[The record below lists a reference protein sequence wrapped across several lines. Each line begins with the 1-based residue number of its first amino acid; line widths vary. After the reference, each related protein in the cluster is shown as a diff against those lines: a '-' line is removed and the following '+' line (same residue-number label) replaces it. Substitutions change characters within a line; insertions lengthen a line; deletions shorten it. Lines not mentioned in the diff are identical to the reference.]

1 MKKCFK
7 ILIIALAIS
16 LTMFLPVS
24 KELVFCCKSIGK
36 EVAVASEVEA
46 DIKSTLGITAK
57 SSVLIEANTK
67 RMIYGDNEHTKLAPA
82 SMTKVMTMLLVME
95 DVIANKVAL
104 DDRVIISEYAA
115 SQEGSECFL
124 DAGGNYMLLDLL
136 KAVAVAS
143 ANDACVALA
152 EACSGDEK
160 LFVKRMNDR
169 AKELGMKNTSYVN
182 CTGLDAVGHESTA
195 YDLCLVLNELSKYDI
210 IADMEKT
217 WVYDLEHKGGRVT
230 NLTNTNRL
238 VRTNPDCYMAKT
250 GHTDNAGYC
259 IVVYGKRA
267 DTKLISCVM
276 GVDESSSRFE
286 EVTKL
291 LNYGFTNFEGVKL
304 VDKYTVIGEISVD
317 GGKVEAIKY
326 YPEEDIYG
334 FKKKGEEAVAQVQ
347 YIKDFDSLKAPIL
360 ENTNVGKLEV
370 RIGEEVVGE
379 TNLVTRD
386 IVEEK
391 GLKEIMQDLIA

>member
-1 MKKCFK
+1 MKKVFK
-7 ILIIALAIS
+7 IIVIAIAIS

-24 KELVFCCKSIGK
+24 KELVFCCKLIGQGVATAN
-36 EVAVASEVEA
+36 EVD

-67 RMIYGDNEHTKLAPA
+67 KIIYGDNEHTKLAPA
-82 SMTKVMTMLLVME
+82 SMTKVMTMLIVME
-95 DVIANKVAL
+95 DIVAGKIAL
-104 DDRVIISEYAA
+104 DDKVVISEYAA

-124 DAGGNYMLLDLL
+124 DAGESYMLLDLL

-152 EACSGDEK
+152 EVCSGDEK

-169 AKELGMKNTSYVN
+169 ASELGMRNTNYVN
-182 CTGLDAVGHESTA
+182 CTGLDASGHESTA
-195 YDLCLVLNELSKYDI
+195 YDLCLAMKELSKYSI
-210 IADMEKT
+210 ISDLGKT

-238 VRTNPDCYMAKT
+238 IRNNPDCYMAKT

-267 DTKLISCVM
+267 ETNMIACVM
-276 GVDESSSRFE
+276 GQEESAVRFE

-291 LNYGFTNFEGVKL
+291 LNYGFTNFESIKL
-304 VDKYTVIGEISVD
+304 VDKFTSAGEVSVD
-317 GGKVEAIKY
+317 GGKVTTIKY
-326 YPEEDIYG
+326 YPEEDVYG
-334 FKKKGEEAVAQVQ
+334 FQKKGGSTGAQVN
-347 YIKDFDSLKAPIL
+347 FLKSVDGIDAPIS
-360 ENTNVGKLEV
+360 ESVKVGVVEV
-370 RIGEEVVGE
+370 YIDGEKVGE
-379 TNLVTRD
+379 ANLITKD
-386 IVEEK
+386 MVEEK
-391 GLKEIMQDLIA
+391 GLKDIMQDLIA